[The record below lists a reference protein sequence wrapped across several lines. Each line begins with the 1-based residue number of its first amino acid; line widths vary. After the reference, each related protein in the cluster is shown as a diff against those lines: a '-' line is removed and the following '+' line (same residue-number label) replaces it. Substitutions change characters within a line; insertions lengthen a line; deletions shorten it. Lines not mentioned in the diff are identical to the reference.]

1 MLNTNKIKKRLQAAI
16 RAWQDADKPIEVP
29 QTEEQI
35 AKEVDQFKK
44 QYSKGLELEKAKRD
58 CWRKLKQEEIN
69 EMIETG
75 LLSLDSLYK
84 ACTELPNAG
93 YKGGSVRYK
102 DKWVDAKNIQ
112 KAYRNPKF
120 SDKLVVMDAKGNA
133 ESVIENNSNQGAIA
147 GASDIISPQIMGYG
161 MLSQLQSQVWVRK
174 CLNLK
179 AKSQYGKGVVL
190 NGDGT
195 EKTDRDIEKIYK
207 AIDRLKVK
215 RTMITALK
223 RAYLFGGVSIVPKI
237 RGVSD
242 EGLKK
247 EIKFTSAHIP
257 KGSLQ
262 GFNVVS
268 PYFCT
273 PMIPNT
279 TDATGEFYYD
289 PEHWFLINK
298 LIHASR
304 LINLDVDKPDEYQS
318 PLYYYRGI
326 SLVQSIFKY
335 IFQLILT
342 SNSTC
347 NSLLQ
352 NSLWILE
359 TSKDYQSNKKLQQD
373 VARIA
378 KERNNAMIIPVAMGD
393 KFSVLQIDIGANAEI
408 AKLFQEILATLM
420 DCPHTMFLGVSA
432 KGLTTSGMQEMK
444 NWHDQV
450 ATDRVDNGYDEAW
463 VEIINYIQLSELGYI
478 NDSITIQN
486 VELDESYERARLDS
500 SLVFTQIQEILF
512 NMGIFDG
519 ERILHAISQCAYHPM
534 NKIVQSQQNSPMNSP
549 PDTDEHDIP
558 DEKLNTSKAN
568 DAIFQELFDSKNVQ
582 ELKQRMKTLYLNRK
596 W

>member
-1 MLNTNKIKKRLQAAI
+1 MLNTNKIKKRIKAAVH
-16 RAWQDADKPIEVP
+16 AWQSVDQVEKKPLTED
-29 QTEEQI
+29 QEKKLLEEQLKEYKKDLKLDV
-35 AKEVDQFKK
+35 AKKNV
-44 QYSKGLELEKAKRD
+44 
-58 CWRKLKQEEIN
+58 WRKVKQEEIN

-75 LLSLDSLYK
+75 FLSLDSLYN
-84 ACTELPNAG
+84 ACLESE
-93 YKGGSVRYK
+93 GSGFKSGEVRYK
-102 DKWVDAKNIQ
+102 NGWIEAEKLQ
-112 KAYRNPKF
+112 KAYNNPKTAKAT
-120 SDKLVVMDAKGNA
+120 DQIVVMDAKGNA
-133 ESVIENNSNQGAIA
+133 MSTIENNSSQGAIT
-147 GASDIISPQIMGYG
+147 GASDIITPQIMGYG
-161 MLSQLQSQVWVRK
+161 LLSQLQSQVWVRK

-195 EKTDRDIEKIYK
+195 EKTDKDIEIIYK

-237 RGVSD
+237 SGVSD
-242 EGLKK
+242 NGLKK
-247 EIKFTSAHIP
+247 ELKFTSAFIP

-279 TDATGEFYYD
+279 VDATGEFYYD

-298 LIHASR
+298 LIHSSR
-304 LINLDVDKPDEYQS
+304 LINLDIDKPDEYQS
-318 PLYYYRGI
+318 PAYYYRGI

-342 SNSTC
+342 SNSPC

-359 TSKDYQSNKKLQQD
+359 TSKDYQTSGKLQAE

-378 KERNNAMIIPVAMGD
+378 KERNNAMIVPLSKGD
-393 KFSVLQIDIGANAEI
+393 EFKVLQIDIGANAEI
-408 AKLFQEILATLM
+408 AKMFQEILATLM

-478 NDSITIQN
+478 NDSITVQN

-500 SLVFTQIQEILF
+500 SLVLAQLQEIYF

-519 ERILHAISQCAYHPM
+519 ESILHSIAQTAYNPM
-534 NKIVQSQQNSPMNSP
+534 NKIVQSQQNSPMNMP
-549 PDTDEHDIP
+549 PETDEHNIP
-558 DEKLNTSKAN
+558 DDKLNK
-568 DAIFQELFDSKNVQ
+568 I
-582 ELKQRMKTLYLNRK
+582 
-596 W
+596 

>member
-1 MLNTNKIKKRLQAAI
+1 MLNTNKIKKRIKAAVH
-16 RAWQDADKPIEVP
+16 AWQSVDQVEKKPLTED
-29 QTEEQI
+29 QEKKLLEEQLKEYKKDLKLDV
-35 AKEVDQFKK
+35 AKKNV
-44 QYSKGLELEKAKRD
+44 
-58 CWRKLKQEEIN
+58 WRKVKQEEIN

-75 LLSLDSLYK
+75 FLSLDSLYN
-84 ACTELPNAG
+84 ACLESE
-93 YKGGSVRYK
+93 GSGFKSGEVRYK
-102 DKWVDAKNIQ
+102 NGWIEAEKLQ
-112 KAYRNPKF
+112 KAYNNPKTAKAT
-120 SDKLVVMDAKGNA
+120 DQIVVMDAKGNA
-133 ESVIENNSNQGAIA
+133 MSTIENNSSQGAIT
-147 GASDIISPQIMGYG
+147 GASDIITPQIMGYG
-161 MLSQLQSQVWVRK
+161 LLSQLQSQVWVRK

-195 EKTDRDIEKIYK
+195 EKTDKDIEIIYK

-237 RGVSD
+237 SGVSD
-242 EGLKK
+242 NGLKK
-247 EIKFTSAHIP
+247 ELKFTSAFIP

-279 TDATGEFYYD
+279 VDATGEFYYD

-298 LIHASR
+298 LIHSSR
-304 LINLDVDKPDEYQS
+304 LINLDIDKPDEYQS
-318 PLYYYRGI
+318 PAYYYRGI

-359 TSKDYQSNKKLQQD
+359 TSKDYQTSGKLQAE

-378 KERNNAMIIPVAMGD
+378 KERNNAMIVPLSKGD
-393 KFSVLQIDIGANAEI
+393 EFKVLQIDIGANAEI
-408 AKLFQEILATLM
+408 AKMFQEILATLM

-478 NDSITIQN
+478 NDSITVQN

-500 SLVFTQIQEILF
+500 SLVLAQLQEIYF

-519 ERILHAISQCAYHPM
+519 ESILHSIAQTAYNPM
-534 NKIVQSQQNSPMNSP
+534 NKIVQSQQNSPMNMP
-549 PDTDEHDIP
+549 PETDEHNIP
-558 DEKLNTSKAN
+558 DDKLNTQK
-568 DAIFQELFDSKNVQ
+568 
-582 ELKQRMKTLYLNRK
+582 R
-596 W
+596 